1 MSTLGKVLL
10 GVNVLLAIGVLYLAT
25 QDYAKR
31 KQLNEAALKYQIVI
45 DGVAVE
51 PIKSEGEP
59 DAETM
64 IVSVAGPNQI
74 ATARTVSRKLV
85 DSLFTGTD
93 TTFGGANAPLSQI
106 DEVNE
111 VFKKYSQR
119 IDGMANDAARIAEL
133 CGSYEVNPQTNLA
146 TFRPGRLL
154 FLAESFEERQAIRKL
169 LPPITGNPDPAF
181 LAASAKAARDRLKAR
196 FDAVTQP
203 ANADSYESIRKAY
216 EDLKT
221 KIAANPK
228 DEAAKKQLIE
238 LSSSGPTGP
247 TSSDRERRMKIA
259 QLLMGMNPSPS
270 WQKRVALTVG
280 LKYYLLA
287 ITEQTGRIEL
297 MLTQTKD
304 ARFTDQQTH
313 DAEYEQ
319 LKSFA
324 IENSKLV
331 DQQDRV
337 VKSLVTILAA
347 DQSIYETRVA
357 QLNDLKNELSILT
370 VNVNKKLVAQKQVEK
385 DLFTVQRE
393 VGLTL
398 RETGK
403 LEEELRSK
411 DGK

>member
-10 GVNVLLAIGVLYLAT
+10 AVNVLLSIGVLYLAS

-31 KQLNEAALKYQIVI
+31 RELNAAAIKYQIVL

-51 PIKSEGEP
+51 PIKGEG
-59 DAETM
+59 DAESMT
-64 IVSVAGPNQI
+64 VSVAGPNGI
-74 ATARTVSRKLV
+74 ATAKSVDKKLV
-85 DSLFTGTD
+85 EGLFNGTD
-93 TTFGGANAPLSQI
+93 NTFGGTGAPASQL

-111 VFKKYSQR
+111 VYKKYSQR
-119 IDGMANDAARIAEL
+119 IDGMPPAAAVAEL
-133 CGSYEVNPQTNLA
+133 CGGYDVNPMTNLA
-146 TFRPGRLL
+146 TFRPGKLL

-169 LPPITGNPDPAF
+169 VPPASAAAPDPAF
-181 LAASAKAARDRLKAR
+181 VAAGAKVARDRLKAR

-203 ANADSYESIRKAY
+203 ANPESVETVRKQV
-216 EDLKT
+216 EDLKA
-221 KIAANPK
+221 KIAADPK
-228 DEAAKKQLIE
+228 NAGAKQQLNA
-238 LSSSGPTGP
+238 LSAGGPTGP
-247 TSSDRERRMKIA
+247 TSSDRDRRMKIA
-259 QLLMGMNPSPS
+259 QLLMGINPSPT
-270 WQKRVALTVG
+270 WQKRVALAVG
-280 LKYYLLA
+280 LKSYLLA
-287 ITEQTGRIEL
+287 ITEQAGRIEA

-304 ARFTDQQTH
+304 SRYADQQSF

-337 VKSLVTILAA
+337 VKGLVTTLAA
-347 DQSIYETRVA
+347 DQSIFDQRSA
-357 QLNDLKNELSILT
+357 QLNALKVELSLLS
-370 VNVNKKLVAQKQVEK
+370 VAVNKKLVAQRAVEK
-385 DLFTVQRE
+385 ALFAVQRE

-403 LEEELRSK
+403 MEEDLRAK